1 MAKLSDNVYIDESKK
16 IVRVVLDKATDGEM
30 KMVNTYVSAGYTLKP
45 KKKSTRKGDS
55 RTKNEILALI
65 EDDKEKEQFEAL
77 CKEPGKG
84 FLAAKKWLFDI
95 HKELK
100 IN

>member
-55 RTKNEILALI
+55 RTKDDFVALI
-65 EDDKEKEQFEAL
+65 DDAKEKKEFETL
-77 CKEPGKG
+77 CKTKGKG
-84 FLAAKKWLFDI
+84 FLAAKKWLFEI
-95 HKELK
+95 HPELK
-100 IN
+100 AN